1 MEENK
6 EIGRKVSIDI
16 VKANGVAVIIM
27 IVAIV
32 VFLFP
37 FFLIWSGPQSMSER
51 FSISWGWFLLAVFV
65 GIIVHEL
72 IHGLTWSFYA
82 KRGWRSISF
91 GVMWK
96 LLTPYC
102 HCSEPLPIR
111 GYMAGAL
118 MPFIVMGLI
127 PAIVALFIGSLP
139 LLTWGIIFIATAAG
153 DLWMAWLLTK
163 ERPDCMV
170 LDHPSEAGYY
180 IIDEKEMEESAND
193 VLKEK

>member
-1 MEENK
+1 MRNKPKQPIMEENK

-27 IVAIV
+27 LVAAAL
-32 VFLFP
+32 FLSL
-37 FFLIWSGPQSMSER
+37 FFLIWREPRPTRELFTIG
-51 FSISWGWFLLAVFV
+51 WGWFFIIFLV

-72 IHGLTWSFYA
+72 IHGITWSFFA
-82 KRGWRSISF
+82 KRGWRSVSF

-118 MPFIVMGLI
+118 MPFILMGLL
-127 PAIVALFIGSLP
+127 PAIVALFIGNLS
-139 LLTWGIIFIATAAG
+139 LLTLGIIFIAAAAG
-153 DLWMAWLLTK
+153 DLWMSWLLTK

-170 LDHPSEAGYY
+170 LDHPTEAGYY
-180 IIDEKEMEESAND
+180 IIDEKH
-193 VLKEK
+193 